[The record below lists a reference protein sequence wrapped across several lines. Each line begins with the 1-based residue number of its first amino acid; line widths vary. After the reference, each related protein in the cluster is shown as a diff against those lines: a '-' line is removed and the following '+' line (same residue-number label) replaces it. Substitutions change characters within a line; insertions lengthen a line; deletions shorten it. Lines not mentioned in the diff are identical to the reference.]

1 MACLPE
7 LYSSVEYKLIRR
19 NIVLMIKP
27 KNWGKKCVYFWCYLI
42 SALLFLIGTQ
52 LEYFLVKPLPGLPVG
67 GKNTNALQIKSSAVF
82 NLPDLS
88 YPLKRSGSAVHTCTL
103 EFFPLVLTDWSIPRF
118 PPVSEE
124 AAIGTLVGVIMA
136 AAVNQTIVYS
146 IVEGNDGGECAES
159 FPVGSPSCA
168 PAFAIC

>member
-1 MACLPE
+1 
-7 LYSSVEYKLIRR
+7 
-19 NIVLMIKP
+19 MIKP
-27 KNWGKKCVYFWCYLI
+27 KKMEEKKGVYFWCYLI
-42 SALLFLIGTQ
+42 PALLFLIGTQ
-52 LEYFLVKPLPGLPVG
+52 LEYFLVKPLPDLPVG
-67 GKNTNALQIKSSAVF
+67 GKTRMLYRLNSQLYLTCQISVTLWREVGQPSTHAH
-82 NLPDLS
+82 LS
-88 YPLKRSGSAVHTCTL
+88 
-103 EFFPLVLTDWSIPRF
+103 FFPLVLTDWSIPRF

-159 FPVGSPSCA
+159 FPVGSLSCA